1 MRYFAGLMAAAL
13 LIGCAGSGPRTESI
27 LTNEKAVV
35 VESEQDTPFAV
46 VPIGASTAKTS
57 SHWLDRA
64 QVTGFIQDTGSGPVV
79 IGPSDIVEVSIVST
93 SESGFIDLTNS
104 TLSPISTTTLPAQEV
119 GSDGMI
125 SVPPLGR
132 ISADNLTSQDFELLL
147 EQRLG
152 EVLVDP
158 SVIVR
163 IAERRSARVSVLGA
177 VVNPG
182 TFSIN
187 QNNMFLVEVLAE
199 AGGPDGRSEDLEIAV
214 SRRGVTGRAQLN
226 RVYENPRLNIHV
238 RAGDVISVEA
248 PNRRL
253 TVLGA
258 GGVNNTITYDQPV
271 LSLAEALSRAGGL
284 LNRRADKKG
293 VFVYREISS
302 QAATALGIDTTAF
315 GAGPV
320 PAIFNIDLSKPQALF
335 AAKDFKM
342 GRNDLIYIA
351 DSLNEEIAA
360 VFGVLT
366 NFTPTPAEF
375 VRDATIDTSN

>member
-1 MRYFAGLMAAAL
+1 MRYIAGLMATAL
-13 LIGCAGSGPRTESI
+13 LFGCAGSGPRTESI
-27 LTNEKAVV
+27 FTDEQAVIA
-35 VESEQDTPFAV
+35 ESEQDIPFAV
-46 VPIGASTAKTS
+46 VAISSRSAKASS
-57 SHWLDRA
+57 DWLDRSQSA
-64 QVTGFIQDTGSGPVV
+64 SFIPDTGSAPVV
-79 IGPSDIVEVSIVST
+79 IGPSDILEVSIVST

-104 TLSPISTTTLPAQEV
+104 TLSPISTTTLPSQEV

-132 ISADNLTSQDFELLL
+132 VSAQGQTAQDFEQLL
-147 EQRLG
+147 ESRLG

-163 IAERRSARVSVLGA
+163 ISERRSARVSILGA

-182 TFSIN
+182 TFSLN

-199 AGGPDGRSEDLEIAV
+199 AGGPDGRSEDLEISL
-214 SRRGVTGRAQLN
+214 SRQGVTGRATLN
-226 RVYENPRLNIHV
+226 RVYENPSLNIHM
-238 RAGDVISVEA
+238 RAGDVISVEP

-271 LSLAEALSRAGGL
+271 ISLAEALSRAGGL

-302 QAATALGIDTTAF
+302 AAAADLGIDVTVF
-315 GAGPV
+315 GSGPV

-335 AAKDFKM
+335 AAKEFKM
-342 GRNDLIYIA
+342 GRNDLIYIS
-351 DSLNEEIAA
+351 DSVNEEISA

-366 NFTPTPAEF
+366 NFTPTPAEY
-375 VRDATIDTSN
+375 VRDATIGTSN